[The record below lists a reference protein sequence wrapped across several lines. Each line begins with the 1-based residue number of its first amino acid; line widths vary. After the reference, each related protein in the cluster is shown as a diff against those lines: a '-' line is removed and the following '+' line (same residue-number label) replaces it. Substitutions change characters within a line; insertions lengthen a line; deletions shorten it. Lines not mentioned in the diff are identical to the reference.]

1 MPQAKNGS
9 GGDAAAQLQTHK
21 GDDNSTSSGPQD
33 SSPDAMK
40 IAPYNDDPDLPLYT
54 IDQAPKH
61 LSDNIYILT
70 GYRVGYTARMCA
82 RSILALHNE
91 TFNIW
96 THLIGFVVFL
106 FVIGW
111 FFVLVLIPSSHQQ
124 QNEDALVASHTESKG
139 VTLFLFAA
147 YSFGCL
153 MCMLCSS
160 LFHTLLSHKS
170 ATVYSWVHAL
180 DYFGITFL
188 VVGSF
193 LPFCYFSFACE
204 PLWRWA
210 YLSMISSLGAI
221 GLLGPFFRQWT
232 QQQYA
237 NSRTLFYVCM
247 VSSGLF
253 PITHIY
259 FLLPGTIS
267 SSFVKGLLLMMTLY
281 GVGVFVYAF
290 RIPEF
295 FFPGKFD
302 LYLSSHQIWH
312 VLVLAAAF
320 VHFFNSASM
329 YVNFRRMELS
339 C

>member
-1 MPQAKNGS
+1 MRQAKNG
-9 GGDAAAQLQTHK
+9 GGAAARLKAQE
-21 GDDNSTSSGPQD
+21 GDSKSTPPGQQD
-33 SSPDAMK
+33 FALDALK
-40 IAPYNDDPDLPLYT
+40 RTPYNNNPELPLYT

-61 LSDNIYILT
+61 LSDNVYILT
-70 GYRVGYTARMCA
+70 GYRVGYTARMCV

-96 THLIGFVVFL
+96 THLIGFVAFI
-106 FVIGW
+106 FVIAW
-111 FFVLVLIPSSHQQ
+111 FFVIVLIPSSHQQ
-124 QNEDALVASHTESKG
+124 HADERTLATSHTESKG
-139 VTLFLFAA
+139 LTFFLFAA

-153 MCMLCSS
+153 MCMLCSC
-160 LFHTLLSHKS
+160 LFHTLLAHKS
-170 ATVYSWVHAL
+170 STVYSWAHAL

-193 LPFCYFSFACE
+193 LPFCYFAFTCE
-204 PLWRWA
+204 PLWRLT
-210 YLSMISSLGAI
+210 YLSMISTLGII

-237 NSRTLFYVCM
+237 NCRTLFYVCM

-253 PITHIY
+253 PITHLY
-259 FLLPGTIS
+259 LLLPGSVS
-267 SSFVKGLLLMMTLY
+267 SSFVEGLLLMMALY

-290 RIPEF
+290 QIPEV

-302 LYLSSHQIWH
+302 VYLSSHQIWH
-312 VLVLAAAF
+312 VFVLAAAF

-329 YVNFRRMELS
+329 YINFRRMTLS